1 MIENVTLCTI
11 TMNAGRGIVGSTLP
25 WALREIYAEFKR
37 VIVVDG
43 DLTES
48 AKEFYKTFPNVQVID
63 SPWRD
68 GQEDCYVTQYR
79 AFYEALS
86 DEEWCLYLD
95 CDEVPSEALLEF
107 LRRHKFDRETVD
119 IIKLPCVLHLTD
131 DGKNYYAAENHPDSV
146 FANQWTKNILFEKC
160 KYVQF
165 RHFGSHVIP
174 ESSRN
179 KYLYAPFA
187 YYHMKSLESF
197 VYNDVWQAFLS
208 PEGQQYT
215 REQVVKFK
223 MFTQCYKTTK
233 EFKNATKKGTWSPPL
248 KKFAWDNRHV
258 YNSPIS
264 RLAWVYWILE
274 GHLMPENDPTMTWE
288 NVSSHVLSG
297 ETLAIFDKNKKCSNL
312 IEVSNG

>member
-25 WALREIYAEFKR
+25 WALREIYPKFKR

-43 DLTES
+43 NLTDE
-48 AKEFYKTFPNVQVID
+48 AKSFYSQFSNVEVID

-68 GQEDCYVTQYR
+68 GHPDCYVTQYR
-79 AFYEALS
+79 AFYSALS

-95 CDEVPSEALLEF
+95 CDEVPSNELLEF
-107 LRRHKFDRETVD
+107 LGSHDFNRDVND
-119 IIKLPCVLHLTD
+119 IIRIPCILHLTD
-131 DGKNYYAAENHPDSV
+131 DGSRYFAAESAPKREFSG
-146 FANQWTKNILFEKC
+146 QWTKNILFEKC
-160 KYVQF
+160 KDVYF

-174 ESSRN
+174 ESRRS
-179 KYLYAPFA
+179 KYSYISYP

-197 VYNDVWQAFLS
+197 VYNDVWQAHLS

-215 REQVVKFK
+215 PEQAVKFK

-233 EFKNATKKGTWSPPL
+233 DFKISTKKGSWSPPL
-248 KKFAWDNRHV
+248 KKFAWEHRNM

-264 RLAWVYWILE
+264 RLSWVYWILE
-274 GHLMPENDPTMTWE
+274 GHPMPESDPSMTWE
-288 NVSSHVLSG
+288 HVSSHVLSG
-297 ETLAIFDKNKKCSNL
+297 ETLGIFNKNKKDSKF
-312 IEVSNG
+312 IEVING